1 MCVCVIII
9 TLMIIIRS
17 LDANKQVA
25 PECDALYNLV
35 KLPFVTPTIIYSVW
49 DKCMG

>member
-1 MCVCVIII
+1 MCVRVIII

-25 PECDALYNLV
+25 PERDTLYNLV
-35 KLPFVTPTIIYSVW
+35 KLPFVTATIIYSVW
-49 DKCMG
+49 DKCTG

>member
-1 MCVCVIII
+1 MCVIII
-9 TLMIIIRS
+9 TLMVIIRS

-25 PECDALYNLV
+25 AERDTLYNLV
-35 KLPFVTPTIIYSVW
+35 KLPFVMATIIYSVW